1 MNVTNALQTGLIGIN
16 RGLDNSPR
24 AASDVTGSGKPDQV
38 EEATGRQQN
47 EAVVESAAGT
57 SVLAADTK
65 VVNQVQEPGE
75 PGALID
81 IRV

>member
-1 MNVTNALQTGLIGIN
+1 MNVTNALQTGLVGIN

-24 AASDVTGSGKPDQV
+24 AAGDVTGSGKS
-38 EEATGRQQN
+38 EEPEQATGRQQN

-57 SVLAADTK
+57 SVQAAETK
-65 VVNQVQEPGE
+65 VVNQVAELGE
-75 PGALID
+75 PGAIID

>member
-1 MNVTNALQTGLIGIN
+1 MNVTNALQTGLIGVN
-16 RGLDNSPR
+16 RGLDNAPR
-24 AASDVTGSGKPDQV
+24 AASDVTGSGKPEQP

-65 VVNQVQEPGE
+65 VVNQVQELGE
-75 PGALID
+75 PGAIID